1 MSEIDNLLNQLSNS
15 IKYKGKDADG
25 NMIFEIT
32 PGFDVRQCLKKLFD
46 AVGELQKNEKKPDG
60 PMDILD
66 KLSSLDVPFHDIK
79 TAVIDSNKVEL
90 SFYETPV
97 VSEEMELEPCQ
108 MMPADIFKD
117 YCESIKK
124 DVEEDFEKMSKD
136 PDYGKG
142 DNS

>member
-25 NMIFEIT
+25 NVIFEIT
-32 PGFDVRQCLKKLFD
+32 PGFDVRQCLKRLFD

-66 KLSSLDVPFHDIK
+66 KLSALAVPFHDIK

-97 VSEEMELEPCQ
+97 VSEE
-108 MMPADIFKD
+108 
-117 YCESIKK
+117 
-124 DVEEDFEKMSKD
+124 D
-136 PDYGKG
+136 PQHYYLDGCAKCL
-142 DNS
+142 